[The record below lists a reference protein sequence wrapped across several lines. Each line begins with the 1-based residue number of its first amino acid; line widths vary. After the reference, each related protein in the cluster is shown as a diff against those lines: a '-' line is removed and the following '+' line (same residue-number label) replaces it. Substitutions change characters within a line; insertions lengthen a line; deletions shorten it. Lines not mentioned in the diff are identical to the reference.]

1 MKYQILFSG
10 KHRKNII
17 NPSSA
22 ELAQRV
28 VKVNQIKINL
38 DIERDIVELPIK

>member
-10 KHRKNII
+10 KHRKSII
-17 NPSSA
+17 NLSSS

-28 VKVNQIKINL
+28 IKANQIKINL
-38 DIERDIVELPIK
+38 AIERDIVELPIK